1 MEELRNR
8 RLGTADVDIVQQCHS
23 STEGSRWVVDLFLVC
38 PMTGRCTLAAET
50 SGLMEGM
57 LLPGWKHGTDSGEGD
72 VYARQGSL
80 CSSRSQVDIVYYGT
94 DLLKLSQSNQP

>member
-72 VYARQGSL
+72 GYARQGSL
-80 CSSRSQVDIVYYGT
+80 CSDSRLVT
-94 DLLKLSQSNQP
+94 DSL